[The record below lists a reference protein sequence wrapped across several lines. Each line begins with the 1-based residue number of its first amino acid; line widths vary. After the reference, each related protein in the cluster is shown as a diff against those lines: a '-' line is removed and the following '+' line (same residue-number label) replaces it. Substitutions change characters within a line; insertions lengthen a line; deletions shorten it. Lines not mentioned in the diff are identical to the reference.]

1 MSTREKSPSPPPAP
15 WPEMFPSSRV
25 HTASRQMF
33 YTGLTQSIVVEG
45 LGSADADQRCREG
58 VDGSKL
64 SFP

>member
-1 MSTREKSPSPPPAP
+1 MSTREKSPSRPPAP
-15 WPEMFPSSRV
+15 WPEMFPSSESIL
-25 HTASRQMF
+25 HPGKCF